1 MTAFSSG
8 LLDGGHGVTKQTSVF
23 KSKTNTQTQ
32 YTATKIGNCL
42 AITPQHQAHRV
53 KLPKQLA
60 PYIAPHSQ
68 TPAVSRANERDG
80 GSRTYARVPLYLRG
94 KTLDINDTPKRPEV
108 RNNSSI
114 ADSDKTILDNS
125 AIFRGRKIHTF
136 ARFVQMVHAI
146 VARNDIYGGTNRILF
161 DCTFIT

>member
-1 MTAFSSG
+1 M
-8 LLDGGHGVTKQTSVF
+8 
-23 KSKTNTQTQ
+23 
-32 YTATKIGNCL
+32 
-42 AITPQHQAHRV
+42 
-53 KLPKQLA
+53 PKQLT

-68 TPAVSRANERDG
+68 TPAVSRANGRDG

-125 AIFRGRKIHTF
+125 AIFRGLKIHTF

-146 VARNDIYGGTNRILF
+146 VDVTTSMAGPIELSLTVLLLLSMECIN
-161 DCTFIT
+161 